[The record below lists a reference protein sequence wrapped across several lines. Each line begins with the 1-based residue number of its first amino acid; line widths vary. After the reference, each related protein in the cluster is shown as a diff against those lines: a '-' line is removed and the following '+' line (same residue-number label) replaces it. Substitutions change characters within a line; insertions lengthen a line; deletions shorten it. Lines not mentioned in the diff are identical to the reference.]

1 MGEPLALGDMHFGIP
16 AKIPAKSPALR
27 RIGRLCASV
36 SPPSS
41 HFHSDAARAEIL
53 PFSANG
59 GRLFRGTCASARA
72 PPMRGRGIAHGWIE
86 RHVDTIGFARVLSG
100 SSLRTNGSGYCR
112 PDGRLWDP
120 SPLASKV
127 KKGLCS
133 SAKTRFLAVWVPA
146 FAGTTRRNVTRNKQG
161 SCVDRIEN
169 SICDSP
175 TMRGAGLRAC
185 CQGLL
190 D

>member
-41 HFHSDAARAEIL
+41 HFHSDAAHAEIL

-59 GRLFRGTCASARA
+59 GGLLKRNLYIR
-72 PPMRGRGIAHGWIE
+72 
-86 RHVDTIGFARVLSG
+86 
-100 SSLRTNGSGYCR
+100 SSTA
-112 PDGRLWDP
+112 D
-120 SPLASKV
+120 
-127 KKGLCS
+127 
-133 SAKTRFLAVWVPA
+133 
-146 FAGTTRRNVTRNKQG
+146 AG
-161 SCVDRIEN
+161 
-169 SICDSP
+169 
-175 TMRGAGLRAC
+175 GAGLRAFG
-185 CQGLL
+185 QGLL